1 MCSYPCTHN
10 ILKTIYIQRI
20 WFDKI
25 CRVVGNGAHFVD
37 AIYDDYLFKYD
48 EKSAKWKKYWFLLDK
63 DCLLQFRDMDH
74 CDEYCKHGYFD
85 DKEHNKAFNRYVQ
98 QKINLSP
105 FDPKNVQKI
114 RPGSNLQKK
123 LIKECIFIIHS
134 KDLGKL
140 FFATEQQSQL
150 NRWFKKIR
158 SLAGDDGVR
167 KKSKSAISV
176 MSESSM
182 LDNRSQLS
190 VSKGSDGGSGSGKG
204 TTTRGGERRTRGKRD
219 RNNNGKNEDKILK
232 MLRELEADFSSM
244 RKDIKFVKKCWEK
257 NNEEGTDDDQKYDD
271 DDDEY

>member
-1 MCSYPCTHN
+1 M
-10 ILKTIYIQRI
+10 
-20 WFDKI
+20 
-25 CRVVGNGAHFVD
+25 
-37 AIYDDYLFKYD
+37 
-48 EKSAKWKKYWFLLDK
+48 DK

-74 CDEYCKHGYFD
+74 CDEYCKNGYFD

-98 QKINLSP
+98 QKISLSP

-167 KKSKSAISV
+167 KKSRSTISV
-176 MSESSM
+176 MTESSIG
-182 LDNRSQLS
+182 DPITDGAPTRKRKD
-190 VSKGSDGGSGSGKG
+190 KG
-204 TTTRGGERRTRGKRD
+204 
-219 RNNNGKNEDKILK
+219 RNNNNNNSNSSNNKNEDKILK
-232 MLRELEADFSSM
+232 MLRELEADFNGM

-257 NNEEGTDDDQKYDD
+257 NNEEGSDDEKYDD
-271 DDDEY
+271 EDDEY

>member
-1 MCSYPCTHN
+1 MHIFV
-10 ILKTIYIQRI
+10 ILIQRI

-37 AIYDDYLFKYD
+37 AIYDDYLYKYD

-85 DKEHNKAFNRYVQ
+85 DKEHNKVFSRYVQ
-98 QKINLSP
+98 QKISLSP

-158 SLAGDDGVR
+158 SLAGDDGR
-167 KKSKSAISV
+167 KKSKSHISV
-176 MSESSM
+176 MTESSIG
-182 LDNRSQLS
+182 DTQLS
-190 VSKGSDGGSGSGKG
+190 QSRGSDHHHHHHHSSM
-204 TTTRGGERRTRGKRD
+204 RGEKRSRRKKD
-219 RNNNGKNEDKILK
+219 RQPKNDDKILK
-232 MLRELEADFSSM
+232 MLRDLEADFGEM
-244 RKDIKFVKKCWEK
+244 RKDIKFVKQCWVK
-257 NNEEGTDDDQKYDD
+257 NNEGSDQDDEKYNDE
-271 DDDEY
+271 DDEY